1 MQALILGLV
10 AAVAWG
16 FHDICVR
23 FVTQRTGI
31 LPAMVT
37 VLVTGLVL
45 VAGVAS
51 IWGDWQAVTV
61 QSLWLSALSGTFY
74 AGGSYALYRAFALGP
89 VKLVAPLIGAYPI
102 LSVAMASLQG
112 QPVGPGHWIA
122 VLVVV
127 AGVAAVALFASEQD
141 GERIQPSSIFWGIA
155 AAIGFA
161 LTFAVGQSATRS
173 GTELPVLLLTR
184 AVAFTVIAAMVIL
197 SKTSARPPLKVLPL
211 LCAMGALD
219 ALALGLVLFAG
230 SLPRPEFAAVGSSLF
245 GMVTVVLA
253 WAILHET
260 MTRNQWISVAVT
272 FAGIAFLGL

>member
-31 LPAMVT
+31 LPAMLT

-45 VAGVAS
+45 VAGVAL

-112 QPVGPGHWIA
+112 QPVGPAHWIA

-127 AGVAAVALFASEQD
+127 AGVAAVALFASEQG

-161 LTFAVGQSATRS
+161 LTFAVGQSATRV
-173 GTELPVLLLTR
+173 GAELPVLLLTR
-184 AVAFTVIAAMVIL
+184 AAAFTVIAVMVIL
-197 SKTSARPPLKVLPL
+197 SKTSARLPLKILPL

-245 GMVTVVLA
+245 GLVTVILA
-253 WAILHET
+253 WAILRET